1 MVANVSMLPGNQLPL
16 AADSIDELHTHARGE
31 SWTAPVPVLP
41 FSQYLPGY
49 ISEPKKTLGAAA
61 GSWASMHTHTSFHAA
76 IRAVEDEESTSCVAA
91 VVVHPERTSAIT
103 HKPITAT
110 PNRTRILMMRSSITL
125 LDVRAVATTAL
136 ANLVGESELKLLVV
150 GRVI

>member
-31 SWTAPVPVLP
+31 SWTAPELVLP

-49 ISEPKKTLGAAA
+49 ISVPKKTLGAAA
-61 GSWASMHTHTSFHAA
+61 GSWASMHTQTSFHAA

-91 VVVHPERTSAIT
+91 VVVHPVRA
-103 HKPITAT
+103 TAT
-110 PNRTRILMMRSSITL
+110 TVMPVRAMPSRTRTL
-125 LDVRAVATTAL
+125 
-136 ANLVGESELKLLVV
+136 
-150 GRVI
+150 IMF